1 MWTRTDGPSAWHDAP
16 VDERGKEDDVT
27 DTMTQAK
34 PFDMALVQRGARLR
48 RSPFFEATQRYG
60 PKGFT
65 VYNHTLFPTNFDD
78 FDEEYRH
85 LLEHVTLWDVA
96 VERNVEVTGPDGFRF
111 AQLLTCR
118 DLSTCEVGQGKYV
131 LITAPDGGILND
143 PVMLRIDQNTF
154 WFALADS
161 DVLFYAF
168 GLAVGA
174 GLDVQVREID
184 AAPLQ
189 IQGPKSK
196 DVVRDLLGDEILD
209 LRYYWFSRTKVD
221 GIPVVITRTGWT
233 SEVGYEVYLLD
244 PARGTDLW
252 ERIMEAGRPYEIRP
266 TGPSDIRRIEGGI
279 FNYRADMDWTN
290 NPFEMGLNRL
300 VDLDMDADFMG
311 KDALR
316 RIRDQ
321 GVSQRIV
328 GVEIA
333 GDRLEMNTT
342 KWPVRSNRERVGS
355 VTSAIYSPRL
365 ERNIGFAWVPV
376 ELSEL
381 GTTVR
386 VETPDGERDATVVD
400 MPFVD
405 PGKQIPKS

>member
-1 MWTRTDGPSAWHDAP
+1 LTA
-16 VDERGKEDDVT
+16 
-27 DTMTQAK
+27 
-34 PFDMALVQRGARLR
+34 FDMSRVQRGARLR
-48 RSPFFEATQRYG
+48 RSPFFEATQRHG

-65 VYNHTLFPTNFDD
+65 VYNHTLFPTHYDD
-78 FDEEYRH
+78 FEAEYRH

-96 VERNVEVTGPDGFRF
+96 VERNVEITGPDGFRF

-118 DLSTCEVGQGKYV
+118 DLLRCAVGQGKYV

-143 PVMLRIDQNTF
+143 PVMLRLDENTF

-161 DVLFYAF
+161 DVLLYAF
-168 GLAVGA
+168 GLAAHA
-174 GLDVQVREID
+174 GLDVEIREVD

-189 IQGPKSK
+189 IQGPRSK
-196 DVVRDLLGDEILD
+196 DVVSDLLGPDILD
-209 LRYYWFSRTKVD
+209 LRYYWFTRTEVD
-221 GIPVVITRTGWT
+221 GIPVIVTRTGWT

-244 PARGTDLW
+244 PERGVDLW
-252 ERIMEAGRPYEIRP
+252 ERIMEAGRPYQIRP

-279 FNYRADMDWTN
+279 FNYRADMDWTT
-290 NPFEMGLNRL
+290 NPYELGLDRL
-300 VDLDMDADFMG
+300 VDLDMDAEFMG

-316 RIRDQ
+316 RIRDR
-321 GVSQRIV
+321 GVDRKMV

-333 GDRLEMNTT
+333 GGRLEMNETR
-342 KWPVRSNRERVGS
+342 WPVESDGQRLGT

-376 ELSEL
+376 ELSDL
-381 GTTVR
+381 GTRLSVDTA
-386 VETPDGERDATVVD
+386 DGRRDATVVR

>member
-1 MWTRTDGPSAWHDAP
+1 MSTA
-16 VDERGKEDDVT
+16 
-27 DTMTQAK
+27 TQAK

-48 RSPFFEATQRYG
+48 RSPFFEATQRHG
-60 PKGFT
+60 PRGFT

-78 FDEEYRH
+78 FEEEYRH

-118 DLSTCEVGQGKYV
+118 DLSTCAVGQGKYV

-143 PVMLRIDQNTF
+143 PVMLRIDENTF

-168 GLAVGA
+168 GLAAHA
-174 GLDVQVREID
+174 GMDVQVREID

-196 DVVRDLLGDEILD
+196 DVVRDLLGEEILD
-209 LRYYWFSRTKVD
+209 LKYYWFSRTDVD
-221 GIPVVITRTGWT
+221 GIPVVVTRTGWT

-244 PARGTDLW
+244 PDRGVDLW
-252 ERIMEAGRPYEIRP
+252 DRIMEAGRPHQIRP

-290 NPFEMGLNRL
+290 NPFELGLDRL
-300 VDLDMDADFMG
+300 VDLDVELPFMG
-311 KDALR
+311 KEALR
-316 RIRDQ
+316 RIREE
-321 GVSQRIV
+321 GVTRKIV

-333 GDRLEMNTT
+333 GPRLEMNQT
-342 KWPVRSNRERVGS
+342 KWPVRSDGRDVGT

-365 ERNIGFAWVPV
+365 EKNIGFAWVPV

-381 GTTVR
+381 GTTVS
-386 VETPDGERDATVVD
+386 VETVDGDRDATVVR